1 MPSQVRF
8 RTKIPSYRHRKGQTQ
23 AIVTLTDSVTRQ
35 RRDFRLGEFGTPESR
50 EAYHRVIAQWEAN
63 ARRFPPQEAM
73 RSSIVVQSSGPCV
86 SEIILEYWRW
96 AEGYYRPKHVQSL
109 AGALKL
115 IKQYFGRSPAE
126 QFGPNN
132 LRLLRDAMIRG
143 DASAT
148 PPRSPWT
155 RKYINSQIQ
164 RLRHVFKWAAA
175 RELVPASVHQS
186 LCTLEPLRRGRS
198 DARENPRVGTVP
210 HHLIDA
216 VRPHLSRPVGAL
228 VELQLLTGA
237 RPGELLG
244 LRVIDIEIEAKS
256 EVWTYHP
263 EIHKNS
269 HREKERVIYFG
280 PKAQEVI
287 RPFLADRP
295 TNAFLFSPID
305 AEAKR
310 RQKLS
315 LNRKTPT
322 SCGNVPGSNRRE
334 QPKRQ
339 PRERYTTNS
348 YCRAIQYACDRA
360 FPPPCELS
368 KRDSE
373 TTRQWQARL
382 AQDEKWFD
390 LLAWRRDH
398 RFHPHQLRHNAATT
412 LRRQFGLEAAQLA
425 LGHASAQITD
435 AVYAERDRTKIIEI
449 MRHLG

>member
-1 MPSQVRF
+1 MKKQLL
-8 RTKIPSYRHRKGQTQ
+8 TKTPSYRVRKGYTQ
-23 AIVTLTDSVTRQ
+23 AIVTLTDSATGKRK
-35 RRDFRLGEFGTPESR
+35 DFWLGEYNTPESR
-50 EAYHRVIAQWEAN
+50 EAYHRVIALWEAN
-63 ARRFPPQEAM
+63 ARRFPPQEAT
-73 RSSIVVQSSGPCV
+73 RSNVLVQNSGPCV

-96 AEGYYRPKHVQSL
+96 AQGYYRPKHVQSL

-115 IKQYFGRSPAE
+115 IKQYFGRSAAE

-164 RLRHVFKWAAA
+164 RLRHMFKWAAA
-175 RELVPASVHQS
+175 REFVPASVHQS
-186 LCTLEPLRRGRS
+186 LCTLESLRRGRS
-198 DARENPRVGTVP
+198 GAKENPRVGPVP
-210 HHLIDA
+210 QHFIDV
-216 VRPHLSRPVGAL
+216 VRRHFNRPVGAL

-244 LRVIDIEIEAKS
+244 LRAIDIEIDPKS
-256 EVWTYHP
+256 EVWTYRP
-263 EIHKNS
+263 EVHKNS
-269 HREKERVIYFG
+269 YREKDRVVYFG
-280 PKAQEVI
+280 PKSQEVL
-287 RPFLADRP
+287 RPFMADRA
-295 TNAFLFSPID
+295 TDTFLFSPID
-305 AEAKR
+305 AEATR
-310 RQKLS
+310 RQKLT
-315 LNRKTPT
+315 LNRTTPA

-339 PRERYTTNS
+339 PQERYTTNS

-368 KRDSE
+368 KRDGE

-382 AQDEKWFD
+382 TQSEKWSE